1 VSSILFGV
9 YYLRHHPSGILG
21 QCIECKAR
29 GQFHCQTNYTGY
41 YCAPGAYINENEIS
55 KDKCQTKSRTYD
67 SPFSPCTPYPF
78 EISSVFGASTER
90 TEELL
95 IILSRSLHRDVLLSL
110 FTLPWLP
117 VGSESRYLQY
127 GEATCQQM
135 RGLHGALPM
144 LEQGCTFFSVLD
156 SGFSFGH
163 FHHANPVY
171 ILKNC
176 GLKEVPNLLKY

>member
-55 KDKCQTKSRTYD
+55 KDKCQGKSRAYN

-117 VGSESRYLQY
+117 VGSESRYLQ
-127 GEATCQQM
+127 
-135 RGLHGALPM
+135 
-144 LEQGCTFFSVLD
+144 
-156 SGFSFGH
+156 
-163 FHHANPVY
+163 
-171 ILKNC
+171 
-176 GLKEVPNLLKY
+176 